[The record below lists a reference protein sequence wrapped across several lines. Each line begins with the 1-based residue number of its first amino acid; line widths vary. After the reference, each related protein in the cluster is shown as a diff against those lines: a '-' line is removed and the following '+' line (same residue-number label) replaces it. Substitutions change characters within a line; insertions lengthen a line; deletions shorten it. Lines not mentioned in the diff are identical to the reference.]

1 MISIKTNDCIKDKSV
16 PVEMF
21 NNRYINIVE
30 KTSGTAPESL
40 GDSSFSSLPESD
52 EETVNKSLK
61 HYENHPSV
69 SKIKCNQIETPLNFD
84 FPTVIVEDINK
95 ITKSSNKRKA
105 TGPWYSSKDFKN
117 CKKCH

>member
-61 HYENHPSV
+61 HYENRD
-69 SKIKCNQIETPLNFD
+69 IKKTNF
-84 FPTVIVEDINK
+84 PK
-95 ITKSSNKRKA
+95 MLKLLL
-105 TGPWYSSKDFKN
+105 
-117 CKKCH
+117 